1 MGLKALFMTIV
12 SVLFHPEVFWTDAR
26 ERLGEVNPMRDY
38 AAPLI
43 TIAQFLKLPIV
54 GVPRMAMVLAIS
66 GFVIDVAV
74 LYLLAGAIGSLAGA
88 DRTEVL
94 QMDVMTILSFSL
106 TPVWLAEPFYVLGV
120 WRWLVMG
127 AALMYAVL
135 ITRLGMYSLL
145 GLETLKI
152 EALWRK
158 SGVLMATATFISFM
172 LVGGLIHLLT
182 SI

>member
-43 TIAQFLKLPIV
+43 TIAQLLKLPIV

-88 DRTEVL
+88 DRTEAL

-145 GLETLKI
+145 GLETPKI
-152 EALWRK
+152 ETLWRK